1 MLELEALRK
10 NRSHAPNLGSIPS
23 RAAHAAS
30 STCLSSQCIQV
41 KCHWVPRQSVASVN
55 AAFATC
61 RGTARVHSY
70 GTRHFS
76 QHSGYDPGNPAIIPF
91 SSLPE
96 TVRITGTRC
105 PHRTVNHQTASKQ
118 RRDFCSVTTEWS
130 LFDNHRVV
138 GASPGADTTTTDWSR
153 RDLPPR
159 SSSSSRPT
167 SAKGKP
173 NTLSVAQ
180 PRNSSSSSS
189 ASTRF
194 KFRTRFLH
202 RRDAI
207 NSVHPRD
214 AINSPLET
222 VAAEQQRKL
231 IRNITQTGANSS
243 RES

>member
-1 MLELEALRK
+1 MTNEQQQSILLKCWSLKLFERIGRTLQTL
-10 NRSHAPNLGSIPS
+10 APF
-23 RAAHAAS
+23 RR
-30 STCLSSQCIQV
+30 CLSSQCIQV

-61 RGTARVHSY
+61 RGTARVHLY

-153 RDLPPR
+153 RDLPHPHVPR
-159 SSSSSRPT
+159 RPKANQTHCLSRNRATPR
-167 SAKGKP
+167 P
-173 NTLSVAQ
+173 VPQ
-180 PRNSSSSSS
+180 PAHDSNPGRDF
-189 ASTRF
+189 ST
-194 KFRTRFLH
+194 
-202 RRDAI
+202 
-207 NSVHPRD
+207 VG
-214 AINSPLET
+214 
-222 VAAEQQRKL
+222 
-231 IRNITQTGANSS
+231 TQ
-243 RES
+243 